1 MSKEIFFAWHGSPH
15 TFDRFDFLKLRD
27 TLGVFFTESRE
38 SAEYYG
44 AARQYRL
51 VFQNILRVHQGEE
64 YAKLVARRDGETSR
78 DVRQRL
84 INAGHDGIRLEYH
97 NGQVEYIAFSNRNI
111 MSGRRKNVTQRV
123 ANRANS
129 RNSLRSV

>member
-1 MSKEIFFAWHGSPH
+1 MSKEIFFAWHCSPH
-15 TFDRFDFLKLRD
+15 TFDCFNFLKLRD

-64 YAKLVARRDGETSR
+64 YVKLVARRDGETSR

-111 MSGRRKNVTQRV
+111 MSGRRENATQRV